1 MFDEFLNFLTV
12 SEAVCKEYEQLKHQ
26 YDTETSAMHKAMQQ
40 ASQVNARFSH
50 YSILHEI
57 LQFNDTLKLLPVV
70 QTESRIEKKIAD
82 HNSEVATIESGG
94 FAGS

>member
-1 MFDEFLNFLTV
+1 M
-12 SEAVCKEYEQLKHQ
+12 CKEYEQLKHQ

-40 ASQVNARFSH
+40 ASQVNARSSTFLFD
-50 YSILHEI
+50 IARNNLAI
-57 LQFNDTLKLLPVV
+57 IIKLLPVV
-70 QTESRIEKKIAD
+70 QAESRIEKKIAD